1 MLSKLCKLDCL
12 SFLAKLFT
20 LLTWVQSCPLI
31 EKFLYLCTRQY
42 LSSIAEQ
49 RGSYVNKRDFSDGLL
64 VHEPK
69 SKPGSCWY
77 VNRSPSFND
86 AARFFLHFL
95 QQLGSKLKSNL
106 WYTCTVYLHT
116 LLYIFLLSRNG
127 TLLPKSC
134 YYSIFMCALVH
145 E

>member
-12 SFLAKLFT
+12 SFLDKLFA

-42 LSSIAEQ
+42 LSS

-86 AARFFLHFL
+86 VARFFLHFFCSN
-95 QQLGSKLKSNL
+95 QGQNLKVIFGTPVHFSAEQ
-106 WYTCTVYLHT
+106 
-116 LLYIFLLSRNG
+116 FLLTCFCRFLHKVRPNY
-127 TLLPKSC
+127 LLQSV
-134 YYSIFMCALVH
+134 FQQF
-145 E
+145 

>member
-12 SFLAKLFT
+12 SFLAKLFA

-77 VNRSPSFND
+77 VNRSLSFND
-86 AARFFLHFL
+86 VARFFLHFFL
-95 QQLGSKLKSNL
+95 QQLGSKLKNNL
-106 WYTCTVYLHT
+106 WYTCTYLTVHISIEPEW
-116 LLYIFLLSRNG
+116 YF
-127 TLLPKSC
+127 
-134 YYSIFMCALVH
+134 SIFSCRFLNPIFFSI
-145 E
+145 